1 MGIFDDVFKD
11 EDFLIGEEEEE
22 KPVKPEM
29 WSTGNEAD
37 LWTTDEPWVL
47 GEEDYSNPEDEFS
60 ISDFFD

>member
-22 KPVKPEM
+22 KSEKPEM
-29 WSTGNEAD
+29 WSTGNAAD